1 MEQAQSIF
9 TRMKAHHKSERN
21 ANTGN
26 EKDSATKEVLASM
39 SGRPCRENIRGYKK
53 EMKEFRAMLGMGSVN
68 ISHGKLHQMREELI
82 QKLGPLPN

>member
-1 MEQAQSIF
+1 MEQAQSVF
-9 TRMKAHHKSERN
+9 ARMKAHHKSERN
-21 ANTGN
+21 ANTEN
-26 EKDSATKEVLASM
+26 EKDLATKEVLASM

-82 QKLGPLPN
+82 QKLGPLPT